1 MQRRDSAKP
10 FHLADRKVAHSDRAD
25 FPLREQHM
33 HCISGFFD
41 RNQWVGPMN
50 LIDVNVIRSKPAQRI
65 LNLLHDAGTA
75 GIARYPSS
83 LPLQSD
89 LGGDDH
95 VRA

>member
-1 MQRRDSAKP
+1 MQRSDAAKP
-10 FHLADRKVAHSDRAD
+10 LYLADRKVAHSDGPD
-25 FPLREQHM
+25 LPLREQRV
-33 HCISGFFD
+33 HCVSGFFNRD
-41 RNQWVGPMN
+41 QRIGPMN
-50 LIDVNVIRSKPAQRI
+50 LIDVNVIGSKPAQRI
-65 LNLLHDAGTA
+65 LNLPHDAGTA